1 MKSITYNVRNE
12 YNLEGIMNGRTP
24 WELFDHLGELKRY
37 CPGISSPQMMTAL
50 CCKQPRDTREL
61 FLYRKGGKI
70 PTVSTSKRRGYTA
83 IIFEMN

>member
-12 YNLEGIMNGRTP
+12 YDLEGIMNGKTP

-37 CPGISSPQMMTAL
+37 CAGISSPQMKTGT
-50 CCKQPRDTREL
+50 CCVQNRDSYDL
-61 FLYRKGGKI
+61 WKYRKGGNT